1 MTTTEKRCLHGMIES
16 TCSTCIARKARIER
30 VSAPEASTVVPPAI
44 ITDDAHGDK
53 LPIEGAEFK
62 EKGSEESQ
70 VAPEKTFSE
79 EKIRVLNARG
89 NSTEEIAIELKEAGG
104 RVESLITSILI
115 ELKVGTLQEAKDI
128 FRALVSAAEGKEK
141 GPPPLLTD
149 KEEDYKRQLG
159 ATPPE
164 VIIEVPV
171 DRVRPFPDQPR
182 KYFDPVKLQG
192 LANSIRRHGQR
203 REGEVKW
210 LPEDH
215 RYYCELIDGE
225 RRLKAVSMAGRSVF
239 RTLIVG
245 IADDREQFAF
255 SVIANF
261 GREGHTELEI
271 ANAIKRLVKDG
282 WKPIEVADVFGQ
294 SLSWVHQHAKVAR
307 LAPEIQAWMDPSS
320 SKKTRLKLSIALML
334 INLPLKLQATLA
346 WEVTNKH
353 LSVNEARPY
362 IRRRAQQE
370 GHIAGDPERSPNK
383 DYRSLQN
390 SLKVMVERMGLLLE
404 LDLQRV
410 LNNRDPKEILKRV
423 ESFNRQVEEFAS
435 KLLEIQ

>member
-1 MTTTEKRCLHGMIES
+1 MVTTGKPCIHGMVESNCSDCIE
-16 TCSTCIARKARIER
+16 RKAKRA
-30 VSAPEASTVVPPAI
+30 SALKVPTTVPPAI

-53 LPIEGAEFK
+53 LPIEAIKSK
-62 EKGSEESQ
+62 EEEGKESQ

-79 EKIRVLNARG
+79 EKIRILNARG
-89 NSTEEIAIELKEAGG
+89 NSVEEIAIELKEAGG

-115 ELKVGTLQEAKDI
+115 ELKVGTIQEAKDI
-128 FRALVSAAEGKEK
+128 FRALVSVTEGKEK
-141 GPPPLLTD
+141 RPPPLLTD
-149 KEEDYKRQLG
+149 KEEDHKRRLG

-192 LANSIRRHGQR
+192 LANSIRSHGQR

-225 RRLKAVSMAGRSVF
+225 RRLKAVSMAGRSIF

-245 IADDREQFAF
+245 ITDNKEQFAL
-255 SVIANF
+255 SVIVNF

-271 ANAIKRLVKDG
+271 ANAIKRLVEDG
-282 WKPIEVADVFGQ
+282 WKPIQVADVFGQ
-294 SLSWVHQHAKVAR
+294 SLSWVHQHAKIAR
-307 LAPEIQAWMDPSS
+307 LAPEIQVWMDPSS
-320 SKKTRLKLSIALML
+320 PEKTRLKLSIGLML
-334 INLPLKLQATLA
+334 IDLPLKLQTTLA
-346 WEVTNKH
+346 YEVTSKG

-370 GHIAGDPERSPNK
+370 GYIAGDPERTPRK
-383 DYRSLQN
+383 DYANLQS
-390 SLKVMVERMGLLLE
+390 SLKVLVERMGLLLE
-404 LDLQRV
+404 LDLQKV
-410 LNNRDPKEILKRV
+410 LNNRDPKEILKKV
-423 ESFNRQVEEFAS
+423 ESLNRQVEEFAS